1 MKIKTSKNGKIELA
15 RFVFAIIIM
24 LFHIGFDVLP
34 SDFRIWGNITFFRL
48 GWFAVEFFFVVSGFL
63 MASSAFKQQE
73 KSLCLGKDTYHFL
86 YKKIMA
92 ILPYHIIVFA
102 VSYVFLLIVKTKSF
116 KSFWAVFFEAIP
128 NFFLIQRSGLEN
140 LDVLGV
146 EWYISEML
154 IAMLVLYPL
163 CVKYYE
169 RFTRIVAPALAIFI
183 IGYLT
188 KTTGGLNGSTSWSVL
203 FSKTFLRA
211 FSEICAGIF
220 TFEFCRNLKRLNF
233 SKADKVFLT
242 ILECFSYFMV
252 VFFICYDF
260 PRSYGGTFFIFVCLA
275 VCLSF
280 SGVTYGNEHFNNK
293 VIYYLGSLSLPLY
306 LCQSFSRVFAK
317 YCARFMEP
325 HFAIMIFF
333 ACTFTYA
340 LVVTPIA
347 KKLMIAINKKA
358 ASLTSKL
365 Q

>member
-1 MKIKTSKNGKIELA
+1 MKTKVAKNGKIELA
-15 RFVFAIIIM
+15 RFVFAVIVM

-48 GWFAVEFFFVVSGFL
+48 GWFGVEFFFVVSGFL

-73 KSLCLGKDTYHFL
+73 KTQRLGKDTYNFL
-86 YKKIMA
+86 YKKLMA

-102 VSYVFLLIVKTKSF
+102 VNYIFLLIVKTKSF
-116 KSFWAVFFEAIP
+116 KTFWAVFIEAIP
-128 NFFLIQRSGLEN
+128 NFFLIQRSGLKN

-146 EWYISEML
+146 EWYISDML
-154 IAMLVLYPL
+154 IAMLILYPL

-169 RFTRIVAPALAIFI
+169 RFTRTVAPVLAVLI

-188 KTTGGLNGSTSWSVL
+188 KTTGGLNGSTAWSVL
-203 FSKTFLRA
+203 FAKTLLRA
-211 FSEICAGIF
+211 VAEICAGVF
-220 TFEFCRNLKRLNF
+220 VFEFCRNFKKLNF

-242 ILECFSYFMV
+242 ILEGFSYFMI

-280 SGVTYGNEHFNNK
+280 SDVTYGNKHFNNK

-306 LCQSFSRVFAK
+306 LCQTIMRSFAK
-317 YCARFMEP
+317 FCARSMEP

-333 ACTFTYA
+333 ACTFAYA
-340 LVVTPIA
+340 LVVTPVA
-347 KKLMIAINKKA
+347 KKLMVAINKKA